1 MLRSFDYAAFH
12 QLAEWE
18 PGADSP
24 GYLQRRAQEW
34 ADRNRSAFCDG
45 YAEIAGTDPREDVAV
60 LRAYELDKAVY
71 EVLYETR
78 NRPNWL
84 TIPLRSMERLLG
96 RP

>member
-18 PGADSP
+18 TGAEAP
-24 GYLQRRAQEW
+24 AYLQRRAQEW

-45 YAEIAGTDPREDVAV
+45 YAELAGTDPRESPEL

-71 EVLYETR
+71 EALYETR
-78 NRPNWL
+78 NRPSWL
-84 TIPLRSMERLLG
+84 GIPLRSMQRLLG
-96 RP
+96 D

>member
-1 MLRSFDYAAFH
+1 MGAG
-12 QLAEWE
+12 AE
-18 PGADSP
+18 SP

-45 YAEIAGTDPREDVAV
+45 YAEINGRRPARDLAV

-84 TIPLRSMERLLG
+84 AIPLRSMERLLDS
-96 RP
+96 P